1 MDETH
6 SVEENLEK
14 IKALID
20 AVHKLYSV
28 SNELTFSALLFQL
41 ETLKTLS
48 EETFESLETISELL
62 KVDLPKQ

>member
-1 MDETH
+1 MDENH

-28 SNELTFSALLFQL
+28 SNELTFSALLFQV

-48 EETFESLETISELL
+48 EETFESLERVSKLL
-62 KVDLPKQ
+62 KVELPKE